1 MSELLT
7 ISRELQEAA
16 ASEGFDWPDVAPL
29 WDKIAEELGELR
41 EAVEQAQGAARR
53 QDELG
58 DLLFVIVNLARH
70 LQVDPAAALA
80 GANDKFRRRYGHV
93 MAQAATLP
101 PRGSAERLDRM
112 EALWQEAKRLG
123 L

>member
-7 ISRELQEAA
+7 IAAKLQEDAA
-16 ASEGFDWPDVAPL
+16 REGFDWTELDPL

-41 EAVEQAQGAARR
+41 ETVDQSLERR

-58 DLLFVIVNLARH
+58 DLLFVVVNLARH
-70 LQVDPAAALA
+70 LGVDPAAALA
-80 GANDKFRRRYGHV
+80 GANAKFNRRYGHV
-93 MAQAATLP
+93 MRHAQTLP
-101 PRGSAERLDRM
+101 ALGDPQRLDAM
-112 EALWQEAKRLG
+112 EALWQQAKKLG